1 MKIYSVKIYERQE
14 WMYRYD
20 VEAVD
25 ETIAKDIAIQL
36 HVDGEQ
42 SDDSD
47 VIDSYTVGTEV
58 VDGEH
63 ND

>member
-20 VEAVD
+20 IEAVD
-25 ETIAKDIAIQL
+25 ETIAKDIAIL
-36 HVDGEQ
+36 RHVNGEP